1 MEAVQRENE
10 ELKEV
15 LSAVQIDLESKTEV
29 TVHHRPC
36 HYMAKFCCGVAI
48 FSSFMLITFIGT
60 SAKNNGCNFAR
71 TRNRRA
77 NIKTA
82 GNR

>member
-1 MEAVQRENE
+1 MKELEVQGRERRNEAMEAVQRENE

-36 HYMAKFCCGVAI
+36 YYVAKFSSCGVAI
-48 FSSFMLITFIGT
+48 FKFHVNL
-60 SAKNNGCNFAR
+60 
-71 TRNRRA
+71 
-77 NIKTA
+77 
-82 GNR
+82 